1 MADENRKNN
10 RNDLFK
16 RLTQL
21 FRGGPNVKK
30 KVRAFR
36 APAASTAV
44 EVFKKSYSQVYSNA
58 LNAYGQYDRMSR
70 YADFCFA
77 GDTLVYTT
85 KGAKTLKE
93 LASICSDGTRINV
106 YAYDLST
113 KTVKIAEAHSARLA
127 REGVEQDLLRVTFDD
142 GGHVDVTPD
151 HSFLLK
157 GGEYIKACDLK
168 PDMSLQPFYRRDI
181 TGDGYRWIYTNDRE
195 RSKGGWIT
203 EHLMVM
209 EHFLGRRL
217 TDDEVVHHKDF
228 QRSNNLLENLELM
241 SQDAHAK
248 FHAQLNNVNKFGKP
262 AQKHSAWMI
271 VNNHSKRKDITFE
284 VVVKT
289 AIECKFVKKNVIA
302 FLNADQNVINRRIRE
317 RGFKNWREFQSKQN
331 EIQKFLTHSSIV
343 QETRSPSIQEIL
355 EVSSKFNSLYEI
367 SCALRCTTNAI
378 SRRLHAH
385 GYGSWTEFKT
395 GNKQQNKKGPKP
407 DKGLYQKICNAYHKG
422 MTQQELGDA
431 VGSTKNKVLTSI
443 INEGFKCYSEWVKT
457 FENHKV
463 KSIETISGKQQVFN
477 ITVEGFHNLAVG
489 SINPNNSNVR
499 EYSMVFAKQS
509 EMEYTPEI
517 ASALDI
523 YAEESTSVD
532 DKSVVLHV
540 YSDNTKIHEILNS
553 LLHDVLN
560 VEHNLTPWT
569 RNLVKFGDF
578 FLFIDI
584 NPDMGVVNVFPMP
597 INEVERDEG
606 WDPSNPLAVRFRWA
620 SQGNQVLESW
630 QVAHFRLMG
639 NDAFLPYGSSILES
653 ARRIWRQLILIEDAM
668 LVYRVVRSPERRVFY
683 IDVGSVPNEDIS
695 NYMEAAQSK
704 LKRSPVIDKQT
715 GRIDLRYNPLCH
727 FPNDFIYLCNG
738 TREKIIDVVENWDQF
753 KGASVWSL
761 DKNCNVVPSKLI
773 WAGKTKDSA
782 TFVQVTLD
790 DGQTISTTPEHKW
803 LLRDGKEIEASEL
816 TVGMSLMP
824 FYQRKAESLTR
835 KYAHKAE
842 SNYYVDLFHPGKNKW
857 ASAHQIVARS
867 VYGDH
872 SWPMIVHHKN
882 HLKHDNS
889 PENLEWMTQK
899 DHSKLHSDII
909 IAYNK
914 SPEGRKKSKETLKKT
929 WEKEGF
935 KDVVVQLWENEE
947 IRNKRVN
954 SLTFRVDSRF
964 IQHVLRSI
972 EALGTSAREYT
983 IRNWLNNDP
992 EFTSYLRELNPGF
1005 RNGFIDSMSK
1015 GGFLR
1020 HLRSQNVKN
1029 VRAAKDL
1036 WASIRAPWDAI
1047 VDFCE
1052 EKKPIKRVE
1061 ILRYFKIG
1069 RYDLTRI
1076 INQHGLTAQQFD
1088 KKYLSGGH
1096 YGIIKSVSCE
1106 GCGVSFE
1113 VSGRSSGQH
1122 YHDRDC
1128 YFKHMGRQKLKAA
1141 SGLNHTIV
1149 AIKIVEDYGPAYGLT
1164 VENSTHTIAI
1174 GGELHGSNS
1183 KLQGVKLDENRQA
1196 IDLIGGIFI
1205 KNSVDEDYFIP
1216 IRGSESGTKIDT
1228 LAGGQHVSDIAD
1240 VEYIQKKLFAAIKVP
1255 RAYLGYDESLS
1266 CFTPE
1271 TLVSLLDGRD
1281 ISIQQMHDELHSGKE
1296 LWVYSIDR
1304 ETQQIVPG
1312 RVTHAQPTRADAEL
1326 VRVTLD
1332 TNETIDCTPDH
1343 KFMLRDG
1350 SWCEAGKLLPGS
1362 SLMPL
1367 YRKRVSLNGG
1377 PEYEQVLDPH
1387 DEKWRFT
1394 HRVVAERV
1402 DGGIPSDQSCLDED
1416 RITIHHVNVDRFN
1429 NVPNNLLRIGWS
1441 AHRKLH
1447 QDMLEEIKRKA
1458 LAEGKYHGEN
1468 NGWAKKTQRDVKSL
1482 WDIEKLKA
1490 WCKENNPRNKREVY
1504 AGYGLS
1510 ENKLFKL
1517 LKENNV
1523 TYAEFAKKHVDGGY
1537 KLAVKGA
1544 GGYSFKQ
1551 RTQRQVGGTW
1561 IDSRCVTCSKQFKH
1575 LVNKTR
1581 LNCSDCL
1588 AASKTGSIKLRRKP
1602 MTNHKVISVVKLDE
1616 RRQTWCISV
1625 EKYENF
1631 ALAKGNFVS
1640 NSKATLAQED
1650 IRFSRSISRIQ
1661 RVLISELEKI
1671 CIIHLFAHGYE
1682 GEDLTD
1688 FTLQLSNPSTVA
1700 QMQKL
1705 ELWRTKF
1712 EIAGTVPEGLTDRDF
1727 IRKEIFQLTDDRI
1740 EKIKEGRKV
1749 DRIEDL
1755 ELEAS
1760 ELEGNEP
1767 GGGGGGAPG
1776 GLGGLPG
1783 GGGLSSSMGGM
1794 DDMAGGGEPPAG
1806 EAPESADG
1814 GGGAGDAEPAGG
1826 EEGEGEDL
1834 FAGAEDESEGGA
1846 LLATE
1851 QDSDVSKLPKN
1862 SLTRSIMDIR
1872 KKEHPGT
1879 PGARKSPANSTPLS
1893 KYLYNRGRIKTHGA
1907 TKTHM
1912 PDFQGVLELDN
1923 DAYDKRFF
1931 RAGPFGESTEL
1942 SSALLVDEIFSTK
1955 TKKKLSAEMK
1965 IMLSS
1970 LRKRIGNKV
1979 VAEPTSKVLTED
1991 VAPEADIDVI
2001 IEDDG
2006 KEKDVLDGIIDVPLN
2021 LNESES

>member
-58 LNAYGQYDRMSR
+58 LNAYGSYDRMSR

-93 LASICSDGTRINV
+93 LASICSDGTRVNV

-127 REGVEQDLLRVTFDD
+127 REGIEQDLLRVTFDD

-157 GGEYIKACDLK
+157 GGEYVKACDLK
-168 PDMSLQPFYRRDI
+168 PNMSLQPFYRRDI
-181 TGDGYRWIYTNDRE
+181 TGDGYKWIYTNDRE

-217 TDDEVVHHKDF
+217 ADDEVVHHKDF

-248 FHAQLNNVNKFGKP
+248 FHTQLNNINKFGKP

-271 VNNHSKRKDITFE
+271 NNNPSKRKDITFE
-284 VVVKT
+284 IIVKT
-289 AIECKFVKKNVIA
+289 AIECKFVKKNVIE
-302 FLNADQNVINRRIRE
+302 FLDADQNVINRRIRE
-317 RGFKNWREFQSKQN
+317 RGFKNWYEFQSKQN

-355 EVSSKFNSLYEI
+355 EVSSKFNSLHEI

-395 GNKQQNKKGPKP
+395 GVKPQNKKGPKP

-431 VGSTKNKVLTSI
+431 IGSTKNKVLTSI

-463 KSIETISGKQQVFN
+463 KSIETINGKQQVFN

-489 SINPNNSNVR
+489 SINPNNSNAR

-509 EMEYTPEI
+509 EMEYCLAGETKIATPDGYKTIEQLSNEYGLDKEFYVYAYDHEKKQIVPAVGKQARQTRIDEAFKVTFDSGLTITGTANHRLMLRDGSYKRIDELISGDSMMPFYRRDFYNAQQNIKGAEPKDGYRWIYTANPSVGRNGWVSEHRFVAEWISGRCLLENEVVHHKNFKKSDNRPENLQIMDASEHHSYHAKILNGAKWSSDNKEWIEKFKEQHSRWMKDNNPAERTDITFGQILETCESVGFNISKLCDIFKTDPNVIKRKLRRFGFKNFEVFAKAYVKDWKNAGWDNSGDKNPMFDDSLTFQMICDAYLKGMSFKQLQEKLQTTHSKITKRLKWAGYKNFRDFERKYENHKVVSVEPVGVIPLFDLTVDGYKNFATDSVISHNTPEI

-540 YSDNTKIHEILNS
+540 YSDNTKIHDILNN

-584 NPDMGVVNVFPMP
+584 HPDMGVVNVFPMP

-715 GRIDLRYNPLCH
+715 GRIDLRYNPL
-727 FPNDFIYLCNG
+727 PIWSQSRIPLLDGRTITIEQLAKEYDEG
-738 TREKIIDVVENWDQF
+738 KENWVYSIQDKTQQLVPGVV
-753 KGASVWSL
+753 KWCGKNYTADKLTKVW
-761 DKNCNVVPSKLI
+761 
-773 WAGKTKDSA
+773 
-782 TFVQVTLD
+782 LD
-790 DGQTISTTPEHKW
+790 DDTWVMTAPEHPFVM
-803 LLRDGKEIEASEL
+803 RDGSKKRADEL
-816 TVGMSLMP
+816 CIGDSLMP
-824 FYQRKAESLTR
+824 LYRRMSSKDDGDYNTGYETVYNPGTDTWVQTHRAIALDSCVDYAKKIDEGVVVHHVNHQKWDNRPTNLQRMGWFEHKQHHADANRSPDHRAMVAFHNKRLGKAQRMSAMYNGTEL
-835 KYAHKAE
+835 HKSHNMIRQKAMI
-842 SNYYVDLFHPGKNKW
+842 DLWRDPARRNVAKKNMQW
-857 ASAHQIVARS
+857 VITDELRAI
-867 VYGDH
+867 VYGLIKANPNVGRSSITMKLRTNHTFMTMLRDANVVNKRNIERIHIDAFVSDAIRHGKIAPDRRGWLSFKRWVCENVINH
-872 SWPMIVHHKN
+872 SVMRIESVDMNDDVYCMTIVGPKGEDDRHN
-882 HLKHDNS
+882 FAVIS
-889 PENLEWMTQK
+889 EGSTGGTVYENL
-899 DHSKLHSDII
+899 L
-909 IAYNK
+909 
-914 SPEGRKKSKETLKKT
+914 L
-929 WEKEGF
+929 
-935 KDVVVQLWENEE
+935 
-947 IRNKRVN
+947 
-954 SLTFRVDSRF
+954 
-964 IQHVLRSI
+964 
-972 EALGTSAREYT
+972 
-983 IRNWLNNDP
+983 
-992 EFTSYLRELNPGF
+992 
-1005 RNGFIDSMSK
+1005 
-1015 GGFLR
+1015 
-1020 HLRSQNVKN
+1020 
-1029 VRAAKDL
+1029 AKDQG
-1036 WASIRAPWDAI
+1036 
-1047 VDFCE
+1047 
-1052 EKKPIKRVE
+1052 
-1061 ILRYFKIG
+1061 G
-1069 RYDLTRI
+1069 RIT
-1076 INQHGLTAQQFD
+1076 
-1088 KKYLSGGH
+1088 LSGGI
-1096 YGIIKSVSCE
+1096 YLG
-1106 GCGVSFE
+1106 
-1113 VSGRSSGQH
+1113 
-1122 YHDRDC
+1122 
-1128 YFKHMGRQKLKAA
+1128 
-1141 SGLNHTIV
+1141 
-1149 AIKIVEDYGPAYGLT
+1149 
-1164 VENSTHTIAI
+1164 
-1174 GGELHGSNS
+1174 
-1183 KLQGVKLDENRQA
+1183 
-1196 IDLIGGIFI
+1196 
-1205 KNSVDEDYFIP
+1205 NSVDEDYFIP

-1266 CFTPE
+1266 
-1271 TLVSLLDGRD
+1271 
-1281 ISIQQMHDELHSGKE
+1281 
-1296 LWVYSIDR
+1296 
-1304 ETQQIVPG
+1304 
-1312 RVTHAQPTRADAEL
+1312 
-1326 VRVTLD
+1326 
-1332 TNETIDCTPDH
+1332 
-1343 KFMLRDG
+1343 
-1350 SWCEAGKLLPGS
+1350 
-1362 SLMPL
+1362 
-1367 YRKRVSLNGG
+1367 
-1377 PEYEQVLDPH
+1377 
-1387 DEKWRFT
+1387 
-1394 HRVVAERV
+1394 
-1402 DGGIPSDQSCLDED
+1402 
-1416 RITIHHVNVDRFN
+1416 
-1429 NVPNNLLRIGWS
+1429 
-1441 AHRKLH
+1441 
-1447 QDMLEEIKRKA
+1447 
-1458 LAEGKYHGEN
+1458 
-1468 NGWAKKTQRDVKSL
+1468 
-1482 WDIEKLKA
+1482 
-1490 WCKENNPRNKREVY
+1490 
-1504 AGYGLS
+1504 
-1510 ENKLFKL
+1510 
-1517 LKENNV
+1517 
-1523 TYAEFAKKHVDGGY
+1523 
-1537 KLAVKGA
+1537 
-1544 GGYSFKQ
+1544 
-1551 RTQRQVGGTW
+1551 
-1561 IDSRCVTCSKQFKH
+1561 
-1575 LVNKTR
+1575 
-1581 LNCSDCL
+1581 
-1588 AASKTGSIKLRRKP
+1588 
-1602 MTNHKVISVVKLDE
+1602 
-1616 RRQTWCISV
+1616 
-1625 EKYENF
+1625 
-1631 ALAKGNFVS
+1631 
-1640 NSKATLAQED
+1640 SKATLAQED

-1740 EKIKEGRKV
+1740 EKIKEGRKT

-1760 ELEGNEP
+1760 ELENNEP
-1767 GGGGGGAPG
+1767 AGGGGAPG

-1783 GGGLSSSMGGM
+1783 GGGLSSGMGGM
-1794 DDMAGGGEPPAG
+1794 GDMGGEPQG
-1806 EAPESADG
+1806 EEAPESA
-1814 GGGAGDAEPAGG
+1814 AASGDTGEHAGG

-1834 FAGAEDESEGGA
+1834 FAGEEDKSEGGT

-1851 QDSDVSKLPKN
+1851 QDSDVNKLPKN
-1862 SLTRSIMDIR
+1862 SLARSIMDIR

-1907 TKTHM
+1907 MKTHM

-1931 RAGPFGESTEL
+1931 RAGPFSESTEL
-1942 SSALLVDEIFSTK
+1942 SSALLVDEIFNIK

-1979 VAEPTSKVLTED
+1979 VAEPSSNVLTEE
-1991 VAPEADIDVI
+1991 VKQEADIDVI
-2001 IEDDG
+2001 IEDDN
-2006 KEKDVLDGIIDVPLN
+2006 KENDVLDGIIDVPLN